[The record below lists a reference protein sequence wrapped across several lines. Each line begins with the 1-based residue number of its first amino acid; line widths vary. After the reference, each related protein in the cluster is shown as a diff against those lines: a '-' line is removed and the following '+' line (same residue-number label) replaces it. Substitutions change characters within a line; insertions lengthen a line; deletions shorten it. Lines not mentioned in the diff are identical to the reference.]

1 VENNVE
7 VMLGGRC
14 GPQHYLLSSDGYE
27 TLKHLQDMLTLM
39 ARITYNEHNAENG
52 CAVMTIGR
60 AELYFIFQS
69 IHTQIDTVLEHLD
82 SENWIDVQGM
92 TWQ

>member
-1 VENNVE
+1 MED
-7 VMLGGRC
+7 MQGGRC
-14 GPQHYLLSSDGYE
+14 GPQLYLLSSDGYE

-39 ARITYNEHNAENG
+39 AHITYNERNAESG
-52 CAVMTIGR
+52 SAVMTIGR

-69 IHTQIDTVLEHLD
+69 INMQIDTVLEYLD
-82 SENWIDVQGM
+82 SENWIGMQGM